1 MITLVV
7 GNLLLLAVKDLKS
20 RRGAR
25 RDNQKREKSVPKFLR
40 FEDG

>member
-1 MITLVV
+1 MITLAV
-7 GNLLLLAVKDLKS
+7 GNLSLLAIKDLKS

-25 RDNQKREKSVPKFLR
+25 RAKQKREKSVPKFLR